1 MITETDRLEIRELT
15 SNDKN
20 SLFEI
25 YSDKE
30 AMKYRNTKPF
40 DSLDEV
46 EKMLAKTFQK
56 FEFSEEFRY
65 AVIQKEGNELIGTF
79 LIIPLSK
86 NECEIGYSIGKKYW
100 KKGYG
105 KELLIGML
113 KYISSLTYI
122 KVLATSRKENI
133 ASLKLLEKIG
143 FKLSSKKDIDN
154 CFCFEYAL
162 QK

>member
-1 MITETDRLEIRELT
+1 MITETDRLEIRKLT
-15 SNDKN
+15 SADKN
-20 SLFEI
+20 SLLEI

-30 AMKYRNTKPF
+30 AMKYRGSKPF

-46 EKMLAKTFQK
+46 EKMLIRTFQK
-56 FEFSEEFRY
+56 FESREEFRY

-79 LIIPLSK
+79 LIKPNSK

-105 KELLIGML
+105 KELVKCML
-113 KYISSLTYI
+113 KYINSLNYT

-143 FKLSSKKDIDN
+143 FKLSSEKEIDN
-154 CFCFEYAL
+154 CSCFEYSL
-162 QK
+162 